1 MVFDALAKD
10 FTAWLSADGRNFL
23 FAGGVLPCEVVKPE
37 LLMAPNTGSTLC
49 MVRWEFGAD
58 ADRWTFIPVGTDRTP
73 SSFPISPIRFFASN
87 PHLPAQSG
95 EWTSTWQKLRRP
107 FQRVQGGHRP
117 WLIRAPL

>member
-87 PHLPAQSG
+87 PHLPANLASG
-95 EWTSTWQKLRRP
+95 RRP
-107 FQRVQGGHRP
+107 GKNFVALSSAYKAVTVRG
-117 WLIRAPL
+117 